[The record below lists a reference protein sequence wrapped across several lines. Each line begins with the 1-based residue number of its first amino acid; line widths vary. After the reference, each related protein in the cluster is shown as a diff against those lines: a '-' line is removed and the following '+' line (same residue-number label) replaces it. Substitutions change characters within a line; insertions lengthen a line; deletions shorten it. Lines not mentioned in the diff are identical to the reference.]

1 MNRTH
6 LEHDRPRVAAVSRE
20 PRGLSLDRERHRR
33 RRARAVHQLGPR
45 PRSFVAELVA
55 PPSRGD
61 AHPRRGAAELPLQAV
76 DGEGHVALV
85 VGAAARAGGQVEPLY
100 TGLVLPLHR
109 GSWCEVA
116 FSSGLPR
123 RILKEPFSL
132 AMIRPSFLSSRSLLN
147 SPRNP
152 HCTRHTVV
160 SWRALGRLQEATKRR
175 STRHLIRTPTT

>member
-1 MNRTH
+1 VNRTH

-20 PRGLSLDRERHRR
+20 TRGLSLDRERHRR

-85 VGAAARAGGQVEPLY
+85 VGAAARAGGQVEPLD

-109 GSWCEVA
+109 CCRGVKSQA
-116 FSSGLPR
+116 PSSGLPR

-132 AMIRPSFLSSRSLLN
+132 AMIRPSFLESEVVTQIVQETRTAHRELARSRSSML
-147 SPRNP
+147 R
-152 HCTRHTVV
+152 
-160 SWRALGRLQEATKRR
+160 ATKRR